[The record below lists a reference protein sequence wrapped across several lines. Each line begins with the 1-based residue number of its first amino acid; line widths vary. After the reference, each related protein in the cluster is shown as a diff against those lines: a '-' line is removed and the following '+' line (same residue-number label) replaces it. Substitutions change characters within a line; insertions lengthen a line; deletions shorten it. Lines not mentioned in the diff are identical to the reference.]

1 MFKFTPS
8 HSHGTPHTLLCI
20 GAHSD
25 DIEIGCGGA
34 ILRLT
39 QNYPNLKVNW
49 VILSAGEERAA
60 EAEASAADFL
70 RHAGSSRIRIQH
82 FRDGYFPYIGGQIK
96 DYFEQLKS
104 EVEPDLIF
112 THCRHDLHQ
121 DHRITAELTW
131 NTFRNHVILEYEIPK
146 YEGDLQ
152 TPNFFIHLDE
162 KLCRQKVSYLMQHFA
177 TQTNRY
183 WFTPETFRGLMKMRG
198 VESRAPGGY
207 AEGFHCR
214 KVVI

>member
-8 HSHGTPHTLLCI
+8 HSHEAPHTLLCI

-34 ILRLT
+34 LLRLT
-39 QNYPNLKVNW
+39 QNYPNLKVEW
-49 VILSAGEERAA
+49 VVLSAGEERAA
-60 EAEASAADFL
+60 EAEASAAAFL
-70 RHAGSSRIRIQH
+70 QYAGVARIRIQH
-82 FRDGYFPYIGGQIK
+82 FRDGYFPYIGGAIK
-96 DYFEQLKS
+96 DYFETLKA
-104 EVEPDLIF
+104 EIEPDLIF

-162 KLCRQKVSYLMQHFA
+162 KICRQKVSYLMQYFA

>member
-1 MFKFTPS
+1 M
-8 HSHGTPHTLLCI
+8 
-20 GAHSD
+20 
-25 DIEIGCGGA
+25 
-34 ILRLT
+34 
-39 QNYPNLKVNW
+39 
-49 VILSAGEERAA
+49 
-60 EAEASAADFL
+60 
-70 RHAGSSRIRIQH
+70 
-82 FRDGYFPYIGGQIK
+82 
-96 DYFEQLKS
+96 
-104 EVEPDLIF
+104 
-112 THCRHDLHQ
+112 
-121 DHRITAELTW
+121 
-131 NTFRNHVILEYEIPK
+131 ILEYEIPK

-162 KLCRQKVSYLMQHFA
+162 KICRQKVSYLMQYFA

>member
-8 HSHGTPHTLLCI
+8 HSHGAPHTLLCI

-34 ILRLT
+34 LLRLT
-39 QNYPNLKVNW
+39 QNYPNLKVEW
-49 VILSAGEERAA
+49 VVLSAGEERAA
-60 EAEASAADFL
+60 EAEASAAAFL
-70 RHAGSSRIRIQH
+70 QYAGASRIHIQH
-82 FRDGYFPYIGGQIK
+82 FQDGYFPYIGGAIK
-96 DYFEQLKS
+96 DYFETLKA
-104 EVEPDLIF
+104 EIEPDLIF

-121 DHRITAELTW
+121 DHRIAAELTW

-162 KLCRQKVSYLMQHFA
+162 KICRQKVSYLMQYFA